1 MSLNFT
7 AKNESTYELIKKGEY
22 EVILNVEW
30 KNTLNGDRY
39 ISCAYTVRKDVE
51 QDYGGRIV
59 FDAIYADQDTG
70 EFDAR
75 RINAILSTIE
85 NPKCDF
91 TDYDELIQ
99 YLNGK
104 LLITEIDIR
113 KARPDKENEKDKNKI
128 NFWCHKPTKHPELKE
143 TESIIVIGEGKEL
156 TARTVNEISDEDLPF

>member
-7 AKNESTYELIKKGEY
+7 AKNESTYELIKKGDY
-22 EVILNVEW
+22 ECLLNVEW
-30 KNTLNGDRY
+30 KTTLNGDKY
-39 ISCAYTVRKDVE
+39 ISCIYTVRKDVE
-51 QDYGGRIV
+51 QEFGGRIV
-59 FDAIYADQDTG
+59 FDSIYADQDTG
-70 EFDAR
+70 EYDAR

-113 KARPDKENEKDKNKI
+113 KARPDKENEKDRNKI
-128 NFWCHKPTKHPELKE
+128 NFWQHKPTKHPEYKD
-143 TESIIVIGEGKEL
+143 TDSIIVVGNDTTI
-156 TARTVNEISDEDLPF
+156 TATTVSEISDEDLPF